1 MRAKA
6 TLGVLFLACV
16 VGAIR
21 VDPFRHRSL
30 LGMRPS
36 DGPRV
41 RLMTWNIGY
50 AGVEGD
56 NRAHDSD
63 MRTVAQAILRC
74 DPEAVALQELAGPDQ
89 LRQLLNYLRGRYN
102 GAISQF
108 GSSDRIEAVLV
119 KDRDAQFEDIVAG
132 DKYSL
137 AAMFK
142 INSGD
147 AATHDAATH
156 EVVLVSAHADAFNS
170 ARRRLFTGD
179 VMDWAE
185 ARPES
190 EVVFVAGDFNFELN
204 AEKQS
209 NLFTD
214 NAKNDSESYSYIL
227 KYFRDLGRDAGWTA
241 INNRRIDYIFGP
253 PEAALLRRAEVIKDA
268 GAAGMD
274 HCPLVV
280 EVAL

>member
-16 VGAIR
+16 VGAVR
-21 VDPFRHRSL
+21 VDPFRDRSL
-30 LGMRPS
+30 LGTRPS
-36 DGPRV
+36 DGPHV

-50 AGVEGD
+50 AGIEGD

-63 MRTVAQAILRC
+63 LRVVAQDILRY
-74 DPEAVALQELAGPDQ
+74 DPGAVALQELAGPDQ
-89 LRQLLNYLRGRYN
+89 LQLLLSHLRGRYT
-102 GAISQF
+102 GAISKF

-119 KDRDAQFEDIVAG
+119 KDQGARFEEIKAG

-137 AAMFK
+137 AAKFK
-142 INSGD
+142 IGSGE
-147 AATHDAATH
+147 AASR
-156 EVVLVSAHADAFNS
+156 EIVLVSAHADAFNS

-179 VMDWAE
+179 VMEWAE
-185 ARPES
+185 ARPDS

-204 AEKQS
+204 PEKQS
-209 NLFTD
+209 DLFTD

-241 INNRRIDYIFGP
+241 INDRRIDYIFGP
-253 PEAALLRRAEVIKDA
+253 PEAALLRRAQVLKDA
-268 GAAGMD
+268 GAPGMD
-274 HCPLVV
+274 HCPLLV